1 MAWLELNKDLLRTHL
16 ADSEIEALNTAAV
29 ETENILQEEC
39 HRWADA
45 WRGRLRKVMTIDRR
59 ADYVPSELL
68 TFILIHVRYSSFT
81 RLPGMEPLLDRLRQR
96 EWDLAN
102 ELFDHPDKVAIEEPE
117 EPEED
122 DGEPMVVVDP
132 RNFFLD
138 T

>member
-1 MAWLELNKDLLRTHL
+1 MWLHLDKDLLRTHL

-39 HRWADA
+39 HRWAES

-59 ADYVPSELL
+59 EDYVPSELL

-102 ELFDHPDKVAIEEPE
+102 DMFDHPDKVAIEEPE

-122 DGEPMVVVDP
+122 DGDPMIVVNP

>member
-1 MAWLELNKDLLRTHL
+1 MWLELNKDLLRTHL

-39 HRWADA
+39 HRWAEA
-45 WRGRLRKVMTIDRR
+45 WRGRLRKVMVIDRR
-59 ADYVPSELL
+59 DDYVPSELL

-102 ELFDHPDKVAIEEPE
+102 DLFDHPDKVAIEEPE

-122 DGEPMVVVDP
+122 DTDPMIVVDP